1 MTNSK
6 KHKNKIPI
14 HKESTWSRVKSWMNT
29 LLAYYGFTLAISAL
43 ISMGLR
49 SYLLEHYGVVHDAVV
64 LPERI
69 KFQHASPELLYGF
82 EYKSN
87 GYKMRSY
94 IPDTAVNRI
103 GEHLPIVFLE
113 DYPCVS
119 KPVFIFDKDIKFH
132 TEGTVQY
139 TAFSKFLLGFV
150 EFTDD
155 ISFWN
160 IFYILHLPDPRFGK
174 ISND

>member
-29 LLAYYGFTLAISAL
+29 LLAYYGFTLVISAL

-49 SYLLEHYGVVHDAVV
+49 FYLLEHYGVVHDAVL
-64 LPERI
+64 LPER
-69 KFQHASPELLYGF
+69 FTYQHASRELLYGF
-82 EYKSN
+82 EYKST
-87 GYKMRSY
+87 GYKIRSY

-119 KPVFIFDKDIKFH
+119 KPV
-132 TEGTVQY
+132 
-139 TAFSKFLLGFV
+139 
-150 EFTDD
+150 
-155 ISFWN
+155 
-160 IFYILHLPDPRFGK
+160 
-174 ISND
+174 

>member
-29 LLAYYGFTLAISAL
+29 LLAYYSLTLAISAL
-43 ISMGLR
+43 ISMGLQ

-69 KFQHASPELLYGF
+69 TYQHESPKLLYGF
-82 EYKSN
+82 EYKST
-87 GYKMRSY
+87 GYKTSSY

-113 DYPCVS
+113 DYPGVS
-119 KPVFIFDKDIKFH
+119 KPVFKFDKDIKFH